1 MSTTTTT
8 CNMNTFLPLVM
19 ILWSCKCKC
28 TSVVGDFRTH
38 AIICTDIRDGHNK
51 SRNNVMSETI
61 FSSGLRKFG

>member
-1 MSTTTTT
+1 MSTTATT

-28 TSVVGDFRTH
+28 TSVVGDFRTQ
-38 AIICTDIRDGHNK
+38 AMINTDIRNGHNT
-51 SRNNVMSETI
+51 SRNYVMSDTI